1 MIDQQNHEKYMLLQ
15 SEVENITVK
24 EVHDSEH
31 GNLMRNLF
39 INKNIQK
46 TTSTDF

>member
-1 MIDQQNHEKYMLLQ
+1 MLLQ
-15 SEVENITVK
+15 SEGENISVK
-24 EVHDSEH
+24 EVHDDQH

-46 TTSTDF
+46 TTSIDF

>member
-1 MIDQQNHEKYMLLQ
+1 MLLQ

-24 EVHDSEH
+24 EVHDGEH